1 MDHGHGRRRSI
12 SVTKIMPLSSVTMS
26 MAEFDFLVSFLQ
38 GLYLAKM
45 SIFPIL
51 VDHGWII
58 SITVKRPVTRY
69 IISSEYITLLGL
81 GPCGFP
87 SFWISTSNAKFCS
100 V

>member
-1 MDHGHGRRRSI
+1 MDANGV
-12 SVTKIMPLSSVTMS
+12 SVSDHALVVVTML

-58 SITVKRPVTRY
+58 SVTVKRPVTRY
-69 IISSEYITLLGL
+69 IISSGYITLLGL
-81 GPCGFP
+81 GPCGFQVFGFRGP
-87 SFWISTSNAKFCS
+87 MRSFVPCGANNR
-100 V
+100 

>member
-1 MDHGHGRRRSI
+1 MDADGVSVPQRSC
-12 SVTKIMPLSSVTMS
+12 PCPVTMS

-69 IISSEYITLLGL
+69 IISLEYITLLGL

-87 SFWISTSNAKFCS
+87 SFWISTSYEKFCS

>member
-1 MDHGHGRRRSI
+1 MDANGV
-12 SVTKIMPLSSVTMS
+12 SVLDHALVVVPML

-58 SITVKRPVTRY
+58 SVTVKRPVTRY

-81 GPCGFP
+81 GPGPCGFP
-87 SFWISTSNAKFCS
+87 SFWISRSSAKFCS
-100 V
+100 VWS

>member
-12 SVTKIMPLSSVTMS
+12 NVTKIMPLSYVAMS
-26 MAEFDFLVSFLQ
+26 MAEFDCLVSFLQ

-58 SITVKRPVTRY
+58 SVKVKRPVTRY
-69 IISSEYITLLGL
+69 IISSEYITLPGL

-87 SFWISTSNAKFCS
+87 SFWISTSNAKLCS